1 MYDDYDKLIKSI
13 TENFEINQIIFFATR
28 EKKWLINSS
37 LNLLTYIVMLDYL
50 CNVGNINSKRVCA
63 VFSK

>member
-28 EKKWLINSS
+28 KK
-37 LNLLTYIVMLDYL
+37 IVD
-50 CNVGNINSKRVCA
+50 KQ
-63 VFSK
+63 